1 MIDLSNISLQ
11 FTGEYLFQNVNLKIN
26 SGDKICLVGSNG
38 TGKSSLLKMLVGQ
51 IEPESGSVNKQKNI
65 TIGYLPQDQI
75 IHKGKTLIDEVF
87 TALSDIKSLQQKEK
101 EIIAQLE
108 SISSTDEE
116 KEDLVNQLGEVH
128 LRLEELESYNA
139 EYKIEKIL
147 TGLGFAE
154 KDFRRLTDEFS
165 GGWQMR
171 IAMAK
176 LLIAQNDLLLFD
188 EPTNHLDLD
197 SLQWLIGYIQ
207 SFKGSMIIVSH
218 DKNFVNLTTNRTWE
232 IFLRKIN
239 PYNGKLNDYLKYKE
253 ERDQQLINQRE
264 NQQKKIKDTQRFIER
279 FRYKATKARQV
290 QSRIKQLEKVELI
303 EIPDEEN
310 TVNFRFPNPP
320 PGGVFNVEL
329 KGIHKSFG
337 EMKLFEGIDFR
348 VNRGDKIAFVGP
360 NGAGKTTLA
369 KIIAGKIDINK
380 GERVTGH
387 NNIISYYSQDVADSL
402 NPDFDLIETLD
413 SIGTDKSIG
422 QLRSLLGA
430 FLFTGDDV
438 FKKVGVLS
446 GGEKSRLALAKIL
459 LSPSNFIILD
469 EPTNHLDYSSKKVL
483 QQALV
488 NFSGSLILVSH
499 DVEFLKPIAN
509 RVVDVRAGKIKIYDG
524 DIEYYLYKRNEETEV
539 NSKSIIEQTTET
551 SSRKEQKRIEAEKR
565 QQKYKATKNLKEKL
579 VKLEKEIHKLEQEL
593 EKLNAE
599 LLNPATYN
607 NHNQIRE
614 LNEKHKELK
623 SSLDEKVKEWEEVSL
638 SLEEVEKEFS

>member
-1 MIDLSNISLQ
+1 MIDLFNISLQ

-38 TGKSSLLKMLVGQ
+38 TGKSSLLKMLTGEL
-51 IEPESGSVNKQKNI
+51 EPEIGSIHKQKNI
-65 TIGYLPQDQI
+65 TIGYLPQDQVV
-75 IHKGKTLIDEVF
+75 HRGKTLIDEVF
-87 TALSDIKSLQQKEK
+87 TALSDIKYLHQKEK
-101 EIIAQLE
+101 EIITQLE
-108 SISSTDEE
+108 STSLTDEE
-116 KEDLVNQLGEVH
+116 KDDLVNQLGEVH
-128 LRLEELESYNA
+128 LRLEELESYSA

-154 KDFRRLTDEFS
+154 KDFKRLTDEFS

-232 IFLRKIN
+232 IFLCKIN

-253 ERDQQLINQRE
+253 ERDQMLINQKE
-264 NQQKKIKDTQRFIER
+264 IQQKKIKETQRFIER
-279 FRYKATKARQV
+279 FRYKATKAKQV
-290 QSRIKQLEKVELI
+290 QSRIKQLEKVDLI
-303 EIPDEEN
+303 EIPDDEE
-310 TVNFRFPNPP
+310 TVNIRFPNPP
-320 PGGVFNVEL
+320 PSGVFNVEL

-337 EMKLFEGIDFR
+337 EMKLFDGIDFR

-369 KIIAGKIDINK
+369 KILAGKIDINK
-380 GERVTGH
+380 GERQSGH
-387 NNIISYYSQDVADSL
+387 NTIISYYSQDVADSL
-402 NPDFDLIETLD
+402 NPEIDLIETLD
-413 SIGTDKSIG
+413 SVGSDKTIG
-422 QLRSLLGA
+422 QLRTLLGA

-509 RVVDVRAGKIKIYDG
+509 RVVDIRAGNLKIYEG
-524 DIEYYLYKRNEETEV
+524 DIEYYLYKRNVETEKV
-539 NSKSIIEQTTET
+539 LQIKVEQPTET
-551 SSRKEQKRIEAEKR
+551 SSRKDQKRIEAEKR
-565 QQKYKATKNLKEKL
+565 QQRYNATKDLKERL
-579 VKLEKEIHKLEQEL
+579 TKLEKEIHELEQKLE
-593 EKLNAE
+593 KINAV
-599 LLNPATYN
+599 LVNPDTYN
-607 NHNQIRE
+607 NRNQIRE
-614 LNEKHKELK
+614 LNEKHNELK
-623 SSLDEKVKEWEEVSL
+623 SLLETKVKEWEEVSL
-638 SLEEVEKEFS
+638 SLEDIEREFN